1 MISQAGNTGH
11 DRQNRLRNGSGSIG
25 YRALYRLGITPW
37 DRGQMS
43 PELVE
48 LVEGADSL
56 PPGRALD
63 LGCGP
68 GRQAIYLAQHG
79 WQVTGVDYVARA
91 LETARR
97 RAADAGVAPA
107 WVQGNV
113 TQLDDLGIGTG
124 FGLLLDYGCFHGLTD
139 DQRDAY
145 AAGVATVAAPG
156 ATFLLNVFAP
166 GRRGPAPRGASREE
180 IERRFGGAWE
190 VVWARKA
197 DWLPLPGPLRN
208 ANPSTYRLRRL

>member
-1 MISQAGNTGH
+1 MISQAGNTRQ
-11 DRQNRLRNGSGSIG
+11 DRQNRSRNRSGSIG

-48 LVEGADSL
+48 LVEGPGAI

-68 GRQAIYLAQHG
+68 GRQAIYLARHG

-97 RAADAGVAPA
+97 RAADAGVAPT
-107 WVQGNV
+107 WVQGDV
-113 TQLDDLGIGTG
+113 TRLDELGIGTG
-124 FGLLLDYGCFHGLTD
+124 VDLLLDYGCFHGLND
-139 DQRDAY
+139 AQREAY
-145 AAGVATVAAPG
+145 AAGVAAIAAPG

-166 GRRGPAPRGASREE
+166 GRRGPAPRGVSREE
-180 IERRFGGAWE
+180 VEQRFGGAWDIVE
-190 VVWARKA
+190 VRNA
-197 DWLPLPGPLRN
+197 DWLPLPKPLRN
-208 ANPSTYRLRRL
+208 AHPSTYRLRRR

>member
-1 MISQAGNTGH
+1 MH
-11 DRQNRLRNGSGSIG
+11 K
-25 YRALYRLGITPW
+25 
-37 DRGQMS
+37 
-43 PELVE
+43 
-48 LVEGADSL
+48 
-56 PPGRALD
+56 
-63 LGCGP
+63 C
-68 GRQAIYLAQHG
+68 
-79 WQVTGVDYVARA
+79 
-91 LETARR
+91 
-97 RAADAGVAPA
+97 
-107 WVQGNV
+107 
-113 TQLDDLGIGTG
+113 LDDLGIGTG

-145 AAGVATVAAPG
+145 AAGGATVAAPG